1 MLVLLRVAGVQ
12 RWDKCGDLSSPC
24 ERRDLLRM
32 LHLLMEKYI
41 SMILKWCKNAV
52 DFFEII
58 KDLLFIGNSILI

>member
-1 MLVLLRVAGVQ
+1 
-12 RWDKCGDLSSPC
+12 
-24 ERRDLLRM
+24 M
-32 LHLLMEKYI
+32 LHLLMEEHI